1 MKENKMNGS
10 GSAATGNRLIQIIVM
25 AVSAL
30 LVFILVMTDALYSP
44 DAFLT
49 DKLYTKLT
57 GPDSRIIII
66 GVDEETL
73 AEYGNF
79 TLWSREKTAELLTM
93 LYSDPDNAPAVTGLD
108 LLFTEPYDAQ
118 TDQALADA
126 ASLAQGSIVA
136 GSHIVYRGQVEKTAD
151 GKMYYNTEHID
162 ALEMPVDE
170 LAAHTTAGF
179 TNACIAKDGYVRYAM
194 NTIKTPDG
202 GTQDSFAYAVYKMFS
217 EGKGDQIYVPVTQS
231 NGLFQFMYSGKS
243 GEYSKVSFRAVLAG
257 EVPMSAFK
265 DAIVLVGAYAPGMQD
280 SYQPASDRDVAMYG
294 VENHANIVQAY
305 MQHKTMTGI
314 NRVVAAI
321 IAALIIVLFI
331 ALSDKAGLWPGLIGS
346 VVVGALYTIIGR
358 VLAAHGHFI
367 PLIYVLLF
375 LIIADAYLIVGKYVI
390 EKIRRRHTLDV
401 FKKYVAPQVVDEL
414 SRSGDFQ
421 LTLGGEK
428 RNIAV
433 LFIDIRGFTTM
444 SESLDP
450 VQVVEI
456 LNDYLA
462 LVTDC
467 VLSNGGTLDK
477 FIGDAAMA
485 VFNAPFDMDDY
496 VYKAVKTA
504 WDINSRSKP
513 LEESLFERFGKGVK
527 FGIGV
532 NCGDAVVGNIGC
544 DFRMDYTAIGDTVNT
559 AARLE
564 ANAGAG
570 EIYISEEV
578 YDILGERVKA
588 DLVGDIPL
596 KGKSNKINVY
606 SVKDLEV

>member
-1 MKENKMNGS
+1 MNGS
-10 GSAATGNRLIQIIVM
+10 GTGAVNSKLIQIIVM
-25 AVSAL
+25 AVSAV
-30 LVFILVMTDALYSP
+30 LVLILVMTDALYAP

-57 GPDSRIIII
+57 GPDSRIIIVGI
-66 GVDEETL
+66 DEEAL
-73 AEYGNF
+73 EEYGNF
-79 TLWSREKTAELLTM
+79 NLWSREKTAELLNM
-93 LYSDPDNAPAVTGLD
+93 LYSDPDNAPAVVGLD
-108 LLFTEPYDAQ
+108 LLFTEAYDDSVDAKLGEATAQ
-118 TDQALADA
+118 A
-126 ASLAQGSIVA
+126 GGNIVS
-136 GSHIVYRGQVEKTAD
+136 GSHIVYRGQVETDAN
-151 GKMYYNTEHID
+151 GKKYYNSEHID
-162 ALEMPVDE
+162 RIEMPVDE
-170 LAAHTTAGF
+170 LADHTVAGF
-179 TNACIAKDGYVRYAM
+179 TNACIAQDGYVRYAM
-194 NTIKTPDG
+194 NTVVTPEG
-202 GTQDSFAYAVYKMFS
+202 GTQDSFAYAIYKLYAQQ
-217 EGKGDQIYVPVTQS
+217 KGDSVYVPRTQS

-265 DAIVLVGAYAPGMQD
+265 DSIVLVGAYAPGMQD

-294 VENHANIVQAY
+294 VENHANIIQAY

-314 NRVVAAI
+314 SKYLAAI
-321 IAALIIVLFI
+321 ISALVIVLFL
-331 ALSDKAGLWPGLIGS
+331 ALADKAGLWPGLIGS
-346 VVVGALYTIIGR
+346 VIVGAAYTLIGR
-358 VLAAHGHFI
+358 VCASHGHYI

-375 LIIADAYLIVGKYVI
+375 LILADAYLIVGKYVI

-414 SRSGDFQ
+414 SRSGDFK

-428 RNIAV
+428 RHIAV

-513 LEESLFERFGKGVK
+513 LEDSLYERFGKGVK

-564 ANAGAG
+564 ANAKAG

-578 YDILGERVKA
+578 CDILGDRVKT

-606 SVKDLEV
+606 SVKELEV

>member
-1 MKENKMNGS
+1 MNGS
-10 GSAATGNRLIQIIVM
+10 LKNLNGNTIIRILVT
-25 AVSAL
+25 AVSAI
-30 LVFILVMTDALYSP
+30 LVFVLVLTDALYSP
-44 DAFLT
+44 DSFLT
-49 DKLYTKLT
+49 DKLYTKLS

-66 GVDEETL
+66 GIDEETL
-73 AEYGNF
+73 GEYGSF
-79 TLWSREKTAELLTM
+79 TSWSREKTAELLEQ
-93 LYSDPDNAPAVTGLD
+93 LYGDPDNAPAVVGMD
-108 LLFTEPYDAQ
+108 LLFTEPYDESA
-118 TDQALADA
+118 DAHLASAAALAGGKLV
-126 ASLAQGSIVA
+126 S
-136 GSHIVYRGQVEKTAD
+136 GSHLVYRGQVETTAD
-151 GKMYYNTEHID
+151 GKRYYNAEHID
-162 ALEMPVDE
+162 SIEMPIDG
-170 LAAHTTAGF
+170 LADHVTAGF

-194 NTIKTPDG
+194 SSVKTPDG
-202 GTQDSFAYAVYKMFS
+202 GEQDSFAYAVYKMYAS
-217 EGKGDQIYVPVTQS
+217 GRGEDIYMPARQG

-257 EVPMSAFK
+257 EIPATAFK
-265 DAIVLVGAYAPGMQD
+265 DAIVLIGAYAPGMQD
-280 SYQPASDRDVAMYG
+280 DYQPASDHDTAMYG

-305 MQHKTMTGI
+305 MQHKTLTGV
-314 NRVVAAI
+314 NRVLAGI
-321 IAALIIVLFI
+321 ISALIIILFL
-331 ALSDKAGLWPGLIGS
+331 ALADKAGLWPGLIGS
-346 VVVGALYTIIGR
+346 VAVGAVYTLSGR
-358 VLAAHGHFI
+358 VLAAHGHYI

-375 LIIADAYLIVGKYVI
+375 LVLADAYLIIGKYVI

-414 SRSGDFQ
+414 SRSGDFE
-421 LTLGGEK
+421 LKLGGEK
-428 RNIAV
+428 RHIAV

-467 VLSNGGTLDK
+467 VLSNSGTLDK

-485 VFNAPFDMDDY
+485 VFNAPFDLDDY
-496 VYKAVKTA
+496 IYKAVKTA

-578 YDILGERVKA
+578 LNSLGDRVKA

-606 SVKDLEV
+606 SVKQLEV

>member
-1 MKENKMNGS
+1 MTNSK
-10 GSAATGNRLIQIIVM
+10 LVHIIVM
-25 AVSAL
+25 AVAAV
-30 LVFILVMTDALYSP
+30 LVFILTMTDALYTP

-49 DKLYTKLT
+49 DKLYTRLS
-57 GPDSRIIII
+57 GPNSNIIIVGI
-66 GVDEETL
+66 DEETL
-73 AEYGNF
+73 GEYGNF
-79 TLWSREKTAELLTM
+79 TLWSREKTAELLEL
-93 LYSDPDNAPAVTGLD
+93 LYSDPENAPAVVGMD
-108 LLFTEPYDAQ
+108 LLFTEPYDEE
-118 TDQALADA
+118 TDAHLASAAALA
-126 ASLAQGSIVA
+126 GGNIVS
-136 GSHIVYRGQVEKTAD
+136 GSHIVYRGQVETD
-151 GKMYYNTEHID
+151 ESGKRYYNSEHID
-162 ALEMPVDE
+162 RIEMPIDVLGD
-170 LAAHTTAGF
+170 AVTSGF
-179 TNACIAKDGYVRYAM
+179 TNACVAKDGYVRYAM
-194 NTIKTPDG
+194 SSIATPDG
-202 GTQDSFAYAVYKMFS
+202 GEQDSFAYAVYKLYAAGRG
-217 EGKGDQIYVPVTQS
+217 ENVYVPDKQS

-257 EVPMSAFK
+257 EVPAAAFK
-265 DAIVLVGAYAPGMQD
+265 DAIVLIGAYAPGMQD
-280 SYQPASDRDVAMYG
+280 DYQPASDRDTSMYG
-294 VENHANIVQAY
+294 VENHANVIQAY
-305 MQHKTMTGI
+305 MQHKTMTAVS
-314 NRVVAAI
+314 RWLTAV
-321 IAALIIVLFI
+321 IAALIIILFL
-331 ALSDKAGLWPGLIGS
+331 ALTQKAGLWPGLIGS
-346 VVVGALYTIIGR
+346 VAVGVIYTLAGR
-358 VLAAHGHFI
+358 LLAAHGHYI

-375 LIIADAYLIVGKYVI
+375 LVIADAYLIVGKYVI

-414 SRSGDFQ
+414 SRSGDFE
-421 LTLGGEK
+421 LKLGGEK
-428 RNIAV
+428 RHIAV

-467 VLSNGGTLDK
+467 VLSNSGTLDK

-485 VFNAPFDMDDY
+485 VFNAPFDLDDY
-496 VYKAVKTA
+496 IYKAVKTA

-578 YDILGERVKA
+578 LNALGDRVKA

-606 SVKDLEV
+606 TVKELET

>member
-1 MKENKMNGS
+1 MNGS
-10 GSAATGNRLIQIIVM
+10 LKKPAGSTIIGLLVT
-25 AVSAL
+25 AVSAV
-30 LVFILVMTDALYSP
+30 LVFVLVLTDALYSP
-44 DAFLT
+44 DSFLT
-49 DKLYTKLT
+49 DKLYTKLS

-66 GVDEETL
+66 GIDEETL
-73 AEYGNF
+73 GEYGNF
-79 TLWSREKTAELLTM
+79 TSWSREKTAELLER
-93 LYSDPDNAPAVTGLD
+93 LYSDPENAPAVVGMD
-108 LLFTEPYDAQ
+108 LLFTEPSDEDTDAR
-118 TDQALADA
+118 LAGA
-126 ASLAQGSIVA
+126 ASLAGGNIVS
-136 GSHIVYRGQVEKTAD
+136 GSHIVYRGRVETAAD
-151 GKMYYNTEHID
+151 GRKYYNAEHID
-162 ALEMPVDE
+162 RIEMPVDG
-170 LAAHTTAGF
+170 LADKVTAGF
-179 TNACIAKDGYVRYAM
+179 TNACIARDGYVRYAM
-194 NTIKTPDG
+194 SSVETPDG
-202 GTQDSFAYAVYKMFS
+202 GEQDSFAYAVYKLYAS
-217 EGKGDQIYVPVTQS
+217 GHGESIYVPAKES

-257 EVPMSAFK
+257 EVPATAFR
-265 DAIVLVGAYAPGMQD
+265 DAIVLIGAYAPGMQD
-280 SYQPASDRDVAMYG
+280 DYQPASDHDTAMYG
-294 VENHANIVQAY
+294 VENHANILQAY
-305 MQHKTMTGI
+305 MQHKTMTGVS
-314 NRVVAAI
+314 RAVAGI
-321 IAALIIVLFI
+321 IAALIIILFLTL
-331 ALSDKAGLWPGLIGS
+331 ADRAGLWPGLIGS
-346 VVVGALYTIIGR
+346 VVAGVAYTLAGRAL
-358 VLAAHGHFI
+358 ASHGHYI

-375 LIIADAYLIVGKYVI
+375 LILGDAYLIIGKYVI

-414 SRSGDFQ
+414 SRSGDFE
-421 LTLGGEK
+421 LKLGGEK
-428 RNIAV
+428 RHIAV

-496 VYKAVKTA
+496 IYKAVKTA

-578 YDILGERVKA
+578 YNILGDRVSA

-606 SVKDLEV
+606 SVKELEV